1 MYTMRFPLLMVLI
14 AFANFVSAQYTSG
27 ISIPDSSIYKITDE
41 SDLSV
46 KYANTINAEDL
57 KNHLDTISSDAFEGR
72 ETGQPGIE
80 KAANYISDYFES
92 LDLPK
97 VGDESS
103 YFQKVQ
109 ITFTRGSSSEMHVN
123 GNRFKH
129 LWDFLSFPDNN
140 RNLPKF
146 TTDEV
151 VFLGY
156 GIDDPRY
163 SDYKGVDVK
172 DKVILIYDGEPVNQ
186 DSISI
191 ITKSEK
197 LSFWST
203 VPNNKLIAAR
213 NNGVK
218 LVLIIEND
226 IKKALNEN
234 RSKLLGGNMTLGDKS
249 VFSEPIANSVSIS
262 TNIAKELLGEHL
274 GDVIKIRD
282 KIKRKGKPGNLVLD
296 SQLEFEQ
303 NIKRELL
310 EGVNIMGFIEGS
322 SKKDE
327 IVVISA
333 HFDHVGKKGDD
344 VFNGANDNASGTSTV
359 LEIAEAFAEA
369 KKNGE
374 GPKRSVL
381 CLLVSGEEKGLL
393 GSAYYTDKPVFPLE
407 NTVVDINVD
416 MVGRSDVKYENNP
429 DYIYVIGSDR
439 LSTELHTINES
450 VNQKYTQLTLDYTY
464 NSETDPNRFY
474 FRSDHYNFAKHGI
487 PAIFYFNG
495 THEDYHRP
503 SDTAEKINFDQME
516 NIGQLIFHTAWDLAN
531 REKRISVDV
540 QKDKPK
546 KITP

>member
-1 MYTMRFPLLMVLI
+1 MRFPFIILLIVTTNL
-14 AFANFVSAQYTSG
+14 SAQYTSG
-27 ISIPDSSIYKITDE
+27 ISIPDTTISRIVNE

-46 KYANTINAEDL
+46 KYANTINADEL
-57 KNHLDTISSDAFEGR
+57 KEHLDTLSSDAFEGR
-72 ETGQPGIE
+72 ETGQPGIK
-80 KAANYISDYFES
+80 KAATYISNYFES

-97 VGDESS
+97 IGDESS
-103 YFQKVQ
+103 YFQNVQ
-109 ITFTRGSSSEMHVN
+109 ITFTRGSNTEMFVN
-123 GNRFKH
+123 GNRYKH
-129 LWDFLSFPDNN
+129 LWDFLSFSDKNK
-140 RNLPKF
+140 NLAKF
-146 TTDEV
+146 STDEV

-163 SDYKGVDVK
+163 SDYRGVNVK

-186 DSISI
+186 DSMSI
-191 ITKSEK
+191 ITKSK
-197 LSFWST
+197 NLSHWSRF
-203 VPNNKLIAAR
+203 PKNKLIAAR

-218 LVLIIEND
+218 LVLIIEDD
-226 IKKALNEN
+226 IKAELNKN
-234 RSKLLGGNMTLGDKS
+234 RSKLLGGSMSLGDKS

-262 TNIAKELLGEHL
+262 TNIAKDLLGDDL
-274 GDVIKIRD
+274 GEVIKLRD
-282 KIKRKGKPGNLVLD
+282 RIKRKAKPGKVVLH
-296 SQLEFEQ
+296 STLEFEQ
-303 NIKRELL
+303 DIRRDLL
-310 EGVNIMGFIEGS
+310 EGVNILGFIEGS

-327 IVVISA
+327 IVIVSA

-439 LSTELHTINES
+439 LSSELHQINES
-450 VNQKYTQLTLDYTY
+450 ANQRYTQLTLDYTY
-464 NSETDPNRFY
+464 NAESDPNRFY
-474 FRSDHYNFAKHGI
+474 FRSDHYNFAKNGI

-503 SDTAEKINFDQME
+503 SDTAEKINFDQMRKT
-516 NIGQLIFHTAWDLAN
+516 GQLIFHTAWDLAN

-540 QKDKPK
+540 NKDKPK
-546 KITP
+546 KNTP